1 MKTVE
6 LTPKEFYQFKQLWAT
21 EYGSFVY
28 YIIVL
33 KGSVFIEADIA
44 KLAKLGF

>member
-6 LTPKEFYQFKQLWAT
+6 LTPKEFYEFKQLWAT
-21 EYGSFVY
+21 YYGSFVY
-28 YIIVL
+28 HMIVL
-33 KGSVFIEADIA
+33 KGSVFIEADIS